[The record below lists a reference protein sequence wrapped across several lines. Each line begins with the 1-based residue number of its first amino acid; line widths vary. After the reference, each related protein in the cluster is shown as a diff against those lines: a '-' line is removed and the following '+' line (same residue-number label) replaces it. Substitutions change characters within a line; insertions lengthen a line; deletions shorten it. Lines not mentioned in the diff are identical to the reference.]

1 MRSLFFGD
9 YVNPELEEDESLY
22 VEIPSIQ
29 VFGDVVEQYLDE
41 YNQVHKTRM
50 NLVVFRCLQYVLTQR
65 ALYSS

>member
-50 NLVVFRCLQYVLTQR
+50 NLVVFRCLQY
-65 ALYSS
+65 AL

>member
-50 NLVVFRCLQYVLTQR
+50 NLVVFRCLQYVL
-65 ALYSS
+65 

>member
-9 YVNPELEEDESLY
+9 YVNPELEEDERLY

-29 VFGDVVEQYLDE
+29 LFGDVVEQCLDE

-50 NLVVFRCLQYVLTQR
+50 NLVVFRCLQHVL
-65 ALYSS
+65 